1 MKKIL
6 LGIFILSTLSITTL
20 SAFDITENT
29 SIILPEKPL
38 KSTILAA
45 DELAKYVEK
54 VSSIKLAK
62 NKKNA
67 KNFIYVGLASDFKGL
82 PASLKN
88 KLSKTKA
95 DDSYI
100 FYAKDN
106 KMFFAGKNK
115 TAELY
120 AVYQFLEREL
130 DICFFK
136 PANKEDDGEYVPYKK
151 REKIVIKDSS
161 FVREP
166 AYRRRLLVPTGWN
179 WTDHPFNGVRWSVKG
194 GFQMRPAYCHPGRI
208 KWKNDRDTAL
218 YEPRTT

>member
-1 MKKIL
+1 MKRKNLIVFTAVL
-6 LGIFILSTLSITTL
+6 FSVLACNIRAFEITKDT
-20 SAFDITENT
+20 A
-29 SIILPEKPL
+29 IILPEKPL

-62 NKKNA
+62 NKKDA
-67 KNFIYVGLASDFKGL
+67 KNFIYVGLASDFKDL

-88 KLSKTKA
+88 KLAKTKA
-95 DDSYI
+95 YDSYI

-115 TAELY
+115 PAELY

-130 DICFFK
+130 DIRFFK

-151 REKIVIKDSS
+151 REKIIIKDSS
-161 FVREP
+161 FVRTP

-179 WTDHPFNGVRWSVKG
+179 WTDHP
-194 GFQMRPAYCHPGRI
+194 RPEGS
-208 KWKNDRDTAL
+208 L
-218 YEPRTT
+218 

>member
-6 LGIFILSTLSITTL
+6 LGIFILSTLFITTL

-45 DELAKYVEK
+45 DELIKYVEK

-67 KNFIYVGLASDFKGL
+67 KNFIYVGLASDFKEL
-82 PASLKN
+82 PATLKN

-130 DICFFK
+130 DIC
-136 PANKEDDGEYVPYKK
+136 
-151 REKIVIKDSS
+151 
-161 FVREP
+161 
-166 AYRRRLLVPTGWN
+166 
-179 WTDHPFNGVRWSVKG
+179 
-194 GFQMRPAYCHPGRI
+194 RI
-208 KWKNDRDTAL
+208 
-218 YEPRTT
+218 